1 MAVHG
6 AIDPAEQ
13 YAVVKGGVFRRL
25 GRAMAL
31 AAAALA
37 TALLMASTASAQLYT
52 STTPTTNW
60 ANTTGGAGGG
70 LRWSTSSSGTYNAA
84 YVSGSNT
91 SFTTAGTYTFAK
103 LVASGSANL
112 GDITTAANANIV
124 FSDGGVGIMNFGAG
138 GVAGGDVKTL
148 NFGTGSVVDFG
159 GITTVGTNGINKS
172 GAGTL
177 MLTGGAY
184 TGGFTL
190 NAGNVIA
197 RGGNALGTGNIVIN
211 GGAIG
216 ATQSIGLVAR
226 ASGKTITVAGDFQL
240 GTSGTFNGAATDGFN
255 ISFLA
260 ANNGLNLNNGARTI
274 TLGSSG
280 SMTFGQGITNGS
292 LTLNRLSGA
301 SGQFGL
307 SAANTMSALTLD
319 SVKVNART
327 NNAALGDGTVTLRG
341 ADATTL
347 NIEGA
352 RTIGNAFTIA
362 DSGGTKTITG
372 NNNSAI
378 ITGTITNS
386 DSTGGL
392 TIGSIGATNFTVGV
406 IDGAGTTGVTFG
418 SSALL
423 GTVTMSGASSYA
435 GDTRIDS
442 STLKMS
448 GAGAVP
454 NGKLVFQ
461 GTGAAT
467 FDLNGTTQTVA
478 KLDDSA
484 LAGIIK
490 SSAVGG
496 QLVVGD
502 STDST
507 FAGTIISGAS
517 LGIEKIGS
525 GKLTLTGANTYSG
538 GTTVSAGSL
547 VGTTS
552 SLQGAI
558 TNNAAVTFSQSTS
571 GTYAGVMS
579 GNGSLTKLGAGA
591 VTLTGANTYS
601 GGTTISAG
609 ELEVSSQS
617 LRGDVVNNG
626 TLTFNQAVGD
636 GTFAG
641 NISGNGS
648 FFKNGGDA
656 LTLTGVNTY
665 SGGTTVT
672 GGELIGS
679 TAALQGNIQNNG
691 QVTFRQTVSGTYAG
705 VMSGAGALVKDG
717 AGNVTLSGAN
727 TYAAGTTISA
737 GGLTAS
743 TGSLPLNGNV
753 DAATD
758 TTLTFDQNSA
768 GTFGGV
774 LSGDGALVKLGSG
787 AVTLTGA
794 NTYSGGTTV
803 TEGSLVGTTTSLQGA
818 ITNNAAVTFN
828 QSTAGT
834 YAGVMSG
841 NGSLTKLGGGAV
853 TLTGAN
859 TYSGGTTV
867 SAGSLV
873 GTTTSL
879 QGAITNN
886 AAVTFNQSTSGT
898 YAGVMSGNGSLTKLG
913 SGAVTL
919 TGANTYSGATT
930 VSAGTLLVNGSLAN
944 SAVTVGNGG
953 TLGGSGTLGGLVTVQ
968 SGGTLSPGNSPGQLF
983 LSAVRLEGGS
993 MTLMEVLGNG
1003 ANAGVAGTNYDQLQ
1017 VSTSGGLRYGG
1028 GLNLNF
1034 GNSLKFLNGTTFDLF
1049 VFSGT
1054 PIGNFSAVTSTGTGL
1069 YAGFN
1074 FSGSGGI
1081 WTSTIGDQLL
1091 TLSEL
1096 TGRLTFSSSGGS
1108 VPEIDPATGGSALSL
1123 VAGVLAILEQ
1133 RRRRRGSAPTLA
1145 A

>member
-609 ELEVSSQS
+609 TLALGSADAIGSSGTIS
-617 LRGDVVNNG
+617 FGGG
-626 TLTFNQAVGD
+626 TLQSSASNTTD
-636 GTFAG
+636 Y
-641 NISGNGS
+641 SGRFSNAASQQVKIDTNGQNVTLASNLTSSGGS
-648 FFKNGGDA
+648 FEKLG
-656 LTLTGVNTY
+656 L
-665 SGGTTVT
+665 GT
-672 GGELIGS
+672 
-679 TAALQGNIQNNG
+679 
-691 QVTFRQTVSGTYAG
+691 
-705 VMSGAGALVKDG
+705 
-717 AGNVTLSGAN
+717 VTLSG
-727 TYAAGTTISA
+727 T
-737 GGLTAS
+737 
-743 TGSLPLNGNV
+743 
-753 DAATD
+753 
-758 TTLTFDQNSA
+758 
-768 GTFGGV
+768 
-774 LSGDGALVKLGSG
+774 
-787 AVTLTGA
+787 
-794 NTYSGGTTV
+794 
-803 TEGSLVGTTTSLQGA
+803 
-818 ITNNAAVTFN
+818 
-828 QSTAGT
+828 
-834 YAGVMSG
+834 
-841 NGSLTKLGGGAV
+841 
-853 TLTGAN
+853 N

-886 AAVTFNQSTSGT
+886 AAVTFDQSTSGT

-913 SGAVTL
+913 GGAVTLTGANTYSGATTVSAGSLVGTTTSLQGAIANNAAVTFDQSTAGTYAGVMSGNGSLTKIGAGAVTL

-953 TLGGSGTLGGLVTVQ
+953 TLGGSGTLGALLTVQ
-968 SGGTLSPGNSPGQLF
+968 SGGVLSPGNSPGILAAAA
-983 LSAVRLEGGS
+983 LDLEAGS
-993 MTLMEVLGNG
+993 TTFIEVIGNG
-1003 ANAGVAGTNYDQLQ
+1003 ANAGVAGTGYDQIQ
-1017 VSTSGGLRYGG
+1017 ITTSGGLTYGG

-1034 GNSLKFLNGTTFDLF
+1034 GNSSQFLNGTVFDLF
-1049 VFSGT
+1049 AFSGT
-1054 PIGNFSAVTSTGTGL
+1054 PIGHFSAVTSTGTGL

-1108 VPEIDPATGGSALSL
+1108 VPEIDPATGSSALSL

-1133 RRRRRGSAPTLA
+1133 RRWRRGSAPTLVA
-1145 A
+1145 